1 MKISIIIPV
10 LNEEKFIESNLISL
24 MNQTYSFT
32 ELIIVDDGSSDHTV
46 DIVKK
51 LISSNSSI
59 RLIEKSEI
67 SYNDSGKKIINAFY
81 RGYSKL
87 SKQWDVICKF
97 DSDLIFPENYLEKLV
112 LKFKKNNNIGI
123 FGGILKIQKN
133 NIWAIENVSNDDH
146 VRGPIKAYSKDCYD
160 SINGLKA
167 VDGWDIV
174 DEFLAMYYGFEVFV
188 DKQLYVK
195 HLRPT
200 GAIPV
205 KNNSYKK
212 GSVFYFL
219 GYDFVLALLACL
231 KLSYTQKINFF
242 AVYMGY
248 IVPFVLLKEK
258 YVNQQQSKFI
268 RNHRWTK
275 ILKIFTKFNN
285 K

>member
-1 MKISIIIPV
+1 MNFTYILFSRKSNIWT
-10 LNEEKFIESNLISL
+10 IES
-24 MNQTYSFT
+24 
-32 ELIIVDDGSSDHTV
+32 
-46 DIVKK
+46 
-51 LISSNSSI
+51 
-59 RLIEKSEI
+59 
-67 SYNDSGKKIINAFY
+67 
-81 RGYSKL
+81 
-87 SKQWDVICKF
+87 
-97 DSDLIFPENYLEKLV
+97 
-112 LKFKKNNNIGI
+112 
-123 FGGILKIQKN
+123 
-133 NIWAIENVSNDDH
+133 VSNDDH

-219 GYDFVLALLACL
+219 GYDFVLGLLACL

-242 AVYMGY
+242 SVYVGY

-258 YVNQQQSKFI
+258 YVNKQQSKFI
-268 RNHRWTK
+268 RNHRWAK

>member
-1 MKISIIIPV
+1 
-10 LNEEKFIESNLISL
+10 

-32 ELIIVDDGSSDHTV
+32 ELIIVDDGSSDQTV

-112 LKFKKNNNIGI
+112 LEFKKNNKIGI

-133 NIWAIENVSNDDH
+133 NIWTIESVSNDDH

-258 YVNQQQSKFI
+258 
-268 RNHRWTK
+268 
-275 ILKIFTKFNN
+275 
-285 K
+285 